1 MLTVQGEQKVK
12 NTLKS
17 GGESE
22 QNRGR
27 EKSKSLKTYIA
38 KTPLFISYRSTESPQ
53 LSHILLPSALFI
65 KSTMRNVN
73 I

>member
-17 GGESE
+17 GGE

-38 KTPLFISYRSTESPQ
+38 KTSLFIAFLRQISN
-53 LSHILLPSALFI
+53 
-65 KSTMRNVN
+65 MGWM
-73 I
+73 

>member
-38 KTPLFISYRSTESPQ
+38 KTPLFIAFLTQISNMGR
-53 LSHILLPSALFI
+53 
-65 KSTMRNVN
+65 M
-73 I
+73 

>member
-1 MLTVQGEQKVK
+1 MLTLQGEQKAK

-38 KTPLFISYRSTESPQ
+38 KTPLLIAFLTQISN
-53 LSHILLPSALFI
+53 
-65 KSTMRNVN
+65 MVWM
-73 I
+73 